1 LGASPRGFIAFTGA
15 RRRCARWGGKAGMDF
30 EAPMANRDAPSQ
42 RARVGAHPWLEH
54 SVQTTPARILRSA
67 NTNEPVAA
75 RAGAPG
81 DARVGAPRTIARTRV
96 RSSHHR
102 IGGGGSRGSHRAQSK
117 LARRG
122 ATHGA
127 RRARRTK
134 TLEDAA
140 WREAP
145 RCGLIGIRCRNV
157 KGPCLTPPSAHTVAC
172 ALPVR
177 CPYVPCAL
185 CVRASRAA
193 RACPGALPGT
203 RVPRFVRDACG
214 PIRASHFGI
223 ACRYTGRAESVKE
236 RRGRSA
242 NPNSVKERSGGECW
256 WS

>member
-1 LGASPRGFIAFTGA
+1 MGRQSGNGFRSADGESRRAIAAGSGRGASVVRAFRADDSCSDPSKREHERACCCTSGRA
-15 RRRCARWGGKAGMDF
+15 RRCARRRST
-30 EAPMANRDAPSQ
+30 NH
-42 RARVGAHPWLEH
+42 RA
-54 SVQTTPARILRSA
+54 
-67 NTNEPVAA
+67 
-75 RAGAPG
+75 
-81 DARVGAPRTIARTRV
+81 DARSVVASP
-96 RSSHHR
+96 HR
-102 IGGGGSRGSHRAQSK
+102 WGGSRGSHRAQSK